1 LSLDI
6 SLIEKESKEKLAFD
20 DDIKLRIESQENQQ
34 TTAQSNK
41 RKTSNVI
48 TYQADSKKNNIN
60 PIDDIADTSNNI
72 NNSEVLNTIDYFI
85 TENDGSVSLQY
96 KLKEKKSHNDY

>member
-1 LSLDI
+1 MSLDI

-20 DDIKLRIESQENQQ
+20 DDIKLRTESQENQQ

-48 TYQADSKKNNIN
+48 IYQADSKKKNIN
-60 PIDDIADTSNNI
+60 PIDDIAADASNNI
-72 NNSEVLNTIDYFI
+72 NNSEVLNTIDFFV
-85 TENDGSVSLQY
+85 TEKGESVS
-96 KLKEKKSHNDY
+96 